1 MNEKKRDIGKFTWR
15 DIVIVVSYL
24 PVQILMA
31 MILMAVFMAVAAA
44 GSGAG
49 LDSLIS
55 ADGSINMDNTMI
67 LQSQVWSLFFSNLIL
82 GIVGIIIYWSYLKE
96 QWQQFGQKWK
106 RNVLVIIVAW
116 LAVFVFQILFSMFV
130 YSETSANQSALIDMF
145 AALPMWQLILVQLAI
160 VFFGP
165 LVEELVCRKALFGS
179 YKHIKIVNICMFILS
194 SVIFGLLHY
203 GWNGNII
210 EIIPYIVM
218 GAAMAGAYWY
228 TNNFFTTVW
237 LHVLNNFIAS
247 SILVVSII
255 FGVTI

>member
-24 PVQILMA
+24 PVQFLMS
-31 MILMAVFMAVAAA
+31 MILMIIFMAVA

-55 ADGSINMDNTMI
+55 ADGSVNMNNPVI
-67 LQSQVWSLFFSNLIL
+67 LQSQIWSLFFSNLVL
-82 GIVGIIIYWSYLKE
+82 GIVGMAMYWSYLKE

-106 RNVLVIIVAW
+106 RNILVIIIAL
-116 LAVFVFQILFSMFV
+116 LAVIVFQILFSMFV
-130 YSETSANQSALIDMF
+130 NSETSANQSSLINMF
-145 AALPMWQLILVQLAI
+145 AALPMWQLILVQLSI

-194 SVIFGLLHY
+194 SIFFGLLHY
-203 GWNGNII
+203 GWNGNFI
-210 EIIPYIVM
+210 EIIPYVFM
-218 GAAMAGAYWY
+218 GATMAGAYWY

-237 LHVLNNFIAS
+237 LHILNNFIAS
-247 SILVVSII
+247 GILVAGIL
-255 FGVTI
+255 FGVAI